1 LLEIK
6 DLSHLSPAEA
16 HQKVAYV
23 QFKIWYEQT
32 IKTPFVKDPR
42 PEYYL
47 RNELAAFWEGRI
59 KEFHG
64 WTDPVGQVAEW
75 VVEKVKDMLSW
86 FWENVF
92 KPGIETIIGAFR
104 WIWDSIKSKVESAW
118 DWILSVYNKLVDVY
132 NYLTRTIYDY
142 LRDAWSWLRDI
153 GSTIYSKVREAL
165 NVVWEWV
172 QEAASFIVEKTLE
185 SMKVYFG
192 LYQTIIEAVRDFL
205 AGLIEKLHSA
215 TESAWHS
222 LTEFISGKLETI
234 TKALAALPQS
244 IAAGFKSAVSY
255 IYDILKAIWDKVIV
269 PVGTRI
275 KDALEWIA
283 HKLHDIFITVL
294 ESLENI
300 FRSVV
305 PITPERAPNLALT
318 ALKVSGLAA
327 AGLLAMAGVWD
338 ALHPFKDLIPGE
350 IKAMIYDVTNFN
362 KILGAFTGA
371 LFAVSIAQPMKY
383 YYNATF
389 RPYVPTWSDIMELR
403 SRGKLDDETF
413 VRFMHYY
420 GYDDIYKPY
429 FDELAN
435 TPAGYF
441 MLRMMA
447 STGFF
452 DEKIFREEIARL
464 GYAKETQEFLFET
477 FKRMVTEPTRGIYSS
492 YIINRYIVGITDL
505 SELEQE
511 AAMLG
516 YFGAQIKQIRI
527 GALLRDDYE
536 YIKDVISALQYAY
549 RRGYITLDEFRAQL
563 GALGLRAEKIQQ
575 YVTIEQ
581 IRKKEEVGT
590 TQEEEVRAYGRS
602 TAIRRF
608 REGLTTESQLEQELR
623 MLGYS
628 DQWIQRLKIVAM
640 LERDYDFAMSVL
652 SAVKSA
658 WEKEK
663 IGDEMFIQILRDFG
677 FTDDKIMLELQLLKL
692 KKGLLFEGGGEA

>member
-1 LLEIK
+1 MT

-23 QFKIWYEQT
+23 QFKIWYEQY
-32 IKTPFVKDPR
+32 KENFFVKDPR

-47 RNELAAFWEGRI
+47 RNELQAYWAGHITEI
-59 KEFHG
+59 HG
-64 WTDPVGQVAEW
+64 WTNPIGQVAEW
-75 VVEKVKDMLSW
+75 VVNEVRSTFNW
-86 FWENVF
+86 FWENVIR
-92 KPGIETIIGAFR
+92 PGFEKIIDAAS
-104 WIWDSIKSKVESAW
+104 WIWKSIKSVVNS
-118 DWILSVYNKLVDVY
+118 ILEWVRSVYNTAKNIYFAVTQTVMY
-132 NYLTRTIYDY
+132 YLK
-142 LRDAWSWLRDI
+142 AVWNWLKNI
-153 GSTIYSKVREAL
+153 GSTVYSKVREAL

-172 QEAASFIVEKTLE
+172 QKAASLVVEKMLE
-185 SMKVYFG
+185 SMKTYFG
-192 LYQTIIEAVRDFL
+192 LYRTVVEAVRDFL

-234 TKALAALPQS
+234 TRALSALPQS
-244 IAAGFKSAVSY
+244 IVAGFKSAVSY
-255 IYDILKAIWDKVIV
+255 LYDILKSIWDKVIV
-269 PVGTRI
+269 PVGTKV

-283 HKLHDIFITVL
+283 QRLQDVFYTVL

-305 PITPERAPNLALT
+305 PLTPERAPNLALT

-327 AGLLAMAGVWD
+327 AGLLAMTGVWD
-338 ALHPFKDLIPGE
+338 ALHPFKDVIPGE
-350 IKAMIYDVTNFN
+350 VKAMIYDVTNFN

-389 RPYVPTWSDIMELR
+389 RSYIPTWSDIMELR
-403 SRGKLDDETF
+403 SRGKIDDAAF

-447 STGFF
+447 QTGFF
-452 DEKIFREEIARL
+452 DEKIFREEISRL
-464 GYAKETQEFLFET
+464 GYAKETQDFLFET

-492 YIINRYIVGITDL
+492 YIINRYIVGITGID
-505 SELEQE
+505 ELEAE

-516 YFGAQIKQIRI
+516 YYGAQIKQIKM
-527 GALLRDDYE
+527 GAMLRDDYE
-536 YIKDVISALQYAY
+536 YVKDVISALQYAY
-549 RRGYITLDEFRAQL
+549 RRGKITLDEFRAYL
-563 GALGLRAEKIQQ
+563 GTLGLRADKIQE
-575 YVTIEQ
+575 YMTIER
-581 IRKKEEVGT
+581 IRAGEEVGT
-590 TQEEEVRAYGRS
+590 TQEEEVREYGRG
-602 TAIRRF
+602 TAIKRF
-608 REGLTTESQLEQELR
+608 REGLTTPSQLEQELR
-623 MLGYS
+623 ILGYS
-628 DQWIQRLKIVAM
+628 EQWIQRLKIVAM

-658 WEKEK
+658 WDDGK

>member
-1 LLEIK
+1 MT
-6 DLSHLSPAEA
+6 DLTHLSPAEA

-23 QFKIWYEQT
+23 QFKIWYEQY
-32 IKTPFVKDPR
+32 KENFFVKDPR

-47 RNELAAFWEGRI
+47 RNELQAYWAGHI
-59 KEFHG
+59 TEFHG
-64 WTDPVGQVAEW
+64 WTDPIGQVADW
-75 VVEKVKDMLSW
+75 VIDKVD
-86 FWENVF
+86 
-92 KPGIETIIGAFR
+92 ETLR
-104 WIWDSIKSKVESAW
+104 WIWDNIMKPGINTIVGGFKWIWDTTKSKVEEVW
-118 DWILSVYNKLVDVY
+118 NKVVNIYNKAVDIF
-132 NYLTRTIYDY
+132 NYVTQTIYQK
-142 LRDAWSWLRDI
+142 LLDAWNWLKDI
-153 GSTIYSKVREAL
+153 GSTIYSKASEAIQI
-165 NVVWEWV
+165 V
-172 QEAASFIVEKTLE
+172 QTWLTEK
-185 SMKVYFG
+185 
-192 LYQTIIEAVRDFL
+192 
-205 AGLIEKLHSA
+205 A
-215 TESAWHS
+215 TEIVSSITAVVQGIISSVSEVVNTIWTNISAALGTVQGVITNAWNS
-222 LTEFISGKLETI
+222 LTEFISGTLETI
-234 TKALAALPQS
+234 TKALSALPQS
-244 IAAGFKSAVSY
+244 IAAGFKSAVSFL
-255 IYDILKAIWDKVIV
+255 YDILKNVWDKVIV
-269 PVGTRI
+269 PVGTKV

-283 HKLHDIFITVL
+283 QRLQDVFYTVL

-305 PITPERAPNLALT
+305 PLTPERAPNLALT

-327 AGLLAMAGVWD
+327 AGLLAMTGVWD
-338 ALHPFKDLIPGE
+338 ALHPFKDVIPGE
-350 IKAMIYDVTNFN
+350 VKAMIYDVTNFN

-389 RPYVPTWSDIMELR
+389 RPYIPTWSDIMELR
-403 SRGKLDDETF
+403 SRGKVDDATF
-413 VRFMHYY
+413 IRFMHYY

-447 STGFF
+447 QTGFF

-492 YIINRYIVGITDL
+492 YIINRYIVGITGIE
-505 SELEQE
+505 ELEAE

-516 YFGAQIKQIRI
+516 YYGAQIKQIKM
-527 GALLRDDYE
+527 GAMLRDDYE
-536 YIKDVISALQYAY
+536 YVKDVISALQYAY
-549 RRGYITLDEFRAQL
+549 RRGKITLDEFRAYL
-563 GALGLRAEKIQQ
+563 GTLGLRADKIQE
-575 YVTIEQ
+575 YLTIER
-581 IRKKEEVGT
+581 IRAGEEVGT
-590 TQEEEVRAYGRS
+590 TQEEEVREYGRG
-602 TAIRRF
+602 TAIKRF
-608 REGLTTESQLEQELR
+608 REGLTTPSQLEQELR
-623 MLGYS
+623 ILGYS
-628 DQWIQRLKIVAM
+628 EQWIQRLKIVAM

-658 WEKEK
+658 WDDGK